1 VTEVKL
7 NKQKGIH
14 LVSSLLSICSLYD
27 YSNIQACSLCFLKIN
42 KDVLPERINKKGTLN
57 VDLLSRE
64 KGSLRKS
71 VAETHEET
79 ETTDSDPINATLH

>member
-1 VTEVKL
+1 MRLL
-7 NKQKGIH
+7 NVAMVWIGNSRFVI
-14 LVSSLLSICSLYD
+14 LGE
-27 YSNIQACSLCFLKIN
+27 
-42 KDVLPERINKKGTLN
+42 DVLPERINKKGTLN

>member
-1 VTEVKL
+1 MEQELMTRMRLL
-7 NKQKGIH
+7 NVAMVWIGN
-14 LVSSLLSICSLYD
+14 SLFVILGE
-27 YSNIQACSLCFLKIN
+27 
-42 KDVLPERINKKGTLN
+42 DVLPERINNKGTLN
-57 VDLLSRE
+57 VDLLSPE

>member
-1 VTEVKL
+1 MILGE
-7 NKQKGIH
+7 
-14 LVSSLLSICSLYD
+14 
-27 YSNIQACSLCFLKIN
+27 
-42 KDVLPERINKKGTLN
+42 DVLPERINNKGTLN
-57 VDLLSRE
+57 VDLLSPE